1 MTDSISS
8 VNVYTKL
15 LPKIISLFNLDRLTD
30 LLSPLQ
36 ALRWEF

>member
-30 LLSPLQ
+30 LL
-36 ALRWEF
+36 